1 MKFIDNLTNAS
12 FKTDKSGNTV
22 FYPWGMLWPGYIIA
36 SQEIEQ
42 KIRKVIGTLYG
53 VSILLVV
60 FSIFILD
67 RNSSF
72 WVFAIAV
79 PILCILYFFSIKKLT
94 AGKPKSDEKM
104 KFSERLRNITS
115 AFNLAFLIILL
126 IGMVFFT
133 AGGAIVFFIADDPN
147 VGLAGIGLFG
157 AGSIFSGVLVFLKI
171 QNRTTE

>member
-22 FYPWGMLWPGYIIA
+22 VYPWGKLWPGYIIA
-36 SQEIEQ
+36 SQETEQ
-42 KIRKVIGTLYG
+42 KIRKVIATLYG
-53 VSILLVV
+53 VSIPLVI
-60 FSIFILD
+60 FSVFILD

-72 WVFAIAV
+72 WVLAIAL
-79 PILCILYFFSIKKLT
+79 PLLGTLYFFSIKKLT

-126 IGMVFFT
+126 IGMVCLT
-133 AGGAIVFFIADDPN
+133 AAGVFALFIADEPY
-147 VGLAGIGLFG
+147 VELVGIGLFG
-157 AGSIFSGVLVFLKI
+157 AGSIFSGVLVYSKI